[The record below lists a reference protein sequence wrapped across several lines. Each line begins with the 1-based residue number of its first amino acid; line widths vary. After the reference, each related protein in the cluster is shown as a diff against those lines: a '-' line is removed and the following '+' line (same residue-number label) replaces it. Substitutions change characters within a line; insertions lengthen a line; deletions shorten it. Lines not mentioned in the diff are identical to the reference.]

1 MKALLISI
9 TIPIILFTSISC
21 EKERPI
27 IYSIPDGLY
36 IGVFQRNGYD
46 TSMVTM
52 VFKDNQWSGSGTKN
66 KYPALCQG
74 TYKISSNLITFSNTC
89 AWTTEFDSSLI
100 LSGSFHM
107 NVKGNVI
114 EFFRISPYL
123 DRYVLEKQ

>member
-1 MKALLISI
+1 MKARLILI
-9 TIPIILFTSISC
+9 AIPILLFTSISC
-21 EKERPI
+21 KKERTI

-36 IGVFQRNGYD
+36 IGVFQRSGYD

-52 VFKDNQWSGSGTKN
+52 TFKDNYWSGASTKS

-89 AWTTEFDSSLI
+89 TWTAEFDSSLI

-114 EFFRISPYL
+114 QFFRISPYL